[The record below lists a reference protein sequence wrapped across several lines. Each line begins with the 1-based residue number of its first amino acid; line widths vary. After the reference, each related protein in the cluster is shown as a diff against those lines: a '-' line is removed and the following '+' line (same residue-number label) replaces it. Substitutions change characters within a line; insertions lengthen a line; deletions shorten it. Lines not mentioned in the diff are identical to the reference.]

1 MIQVRI
7 QIENSLL
14 HRINILKLKLL
25 VRTLYIFI
33 FILYML
39 SRIYPLE
46 KLTLPDKYT
55 FQITVSCHFN
65 APC

>member
-14 HRINILKLKLL
+14 HRINILKLKFL

-46 KLTLPDKYT
+46 KLTLPDN
-55 FQITVSCHFN
+55 IHFK
-65 APC
+65 